1 MVDIYK
7 NIEKYKP
14 NKNRKILIIF
24 EDMIADMLDNR
35 KFNPVVTE
43 LFIRGRK
50 LNISLVFITQSYFP
64 VPKSIRLNST
74 HYFITKIPNKQEL
87 KQIAF
92 NHSLDIDYRDFM
104 NLYKKCTAKPY
115 SFLVI
120 DATVT
125 SDNPSHFRK
134 KLLERM
140 QKLIMTT
147 NYEIRDEKLCY
158 DINREA
164 AKISA
169 LSSRKIDKYEYLE
182 GEEKLSSD

>member
-7 NIEKYKP
+7 NIEEYKP

-50 LNISLVFITQSYFP
+50 LNISLVFITQSYFA
-64 VPKSIRLNST
+64 VPKNIRLNST
-74 HYFITKIPNKQEL
+74 HYFIMKIPNKQEL
-87 KQIAF
+87 QQIAF
-92 NHSLDIDYRDFM
+92 NHSSDIDFKDFM

-120 DATVT
+120 DATLA
-125 SDNPSHFRK
+125 SDNPSRFRK
-134 KLLERM
+134 NLLER
-140 QKLIMTT
+140 I
-147 NYEIRDEKLCY
+147 
-158 DINREA
+158 
-164 AKISA
+164 
-169 LSSRKIDKYEYLE
+169 
-182 GEEKLSSD
+182 